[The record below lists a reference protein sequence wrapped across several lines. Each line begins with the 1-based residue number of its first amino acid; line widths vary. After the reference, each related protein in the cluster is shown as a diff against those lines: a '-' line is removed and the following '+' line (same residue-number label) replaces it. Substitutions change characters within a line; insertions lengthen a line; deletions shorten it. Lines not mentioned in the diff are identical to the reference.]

1 MFHCFLPPHAPIV
14 FTKTFAAGTSTFWKD
29 SRESQAFQNPRT
41 LGPIFL
47 PPNSASTVSIADSS
61 TFALA
66 METIRVNQEIACRSA
81 SDYMLCQR
89 TTQSSHGDSP
99 PDLPGKMVL

>member
-1 MFHCFLPPHAPIV
+1 MFHGFLPPHAPIV

-29 SRESQAFQNPRT
+29 SRVSQAFQKPRT

-61 TFALA
+61 TLALA
-66 METIRVNQEIACRSA
+66 METIRVSQEIACRSA
-81 SDYMLCQR
+81 SDYTLCQR
-89 TTQSSHGDSP
+89 TDRASYVNSRL
-99 PDLPGKMVL
+99 DLPGKMAL